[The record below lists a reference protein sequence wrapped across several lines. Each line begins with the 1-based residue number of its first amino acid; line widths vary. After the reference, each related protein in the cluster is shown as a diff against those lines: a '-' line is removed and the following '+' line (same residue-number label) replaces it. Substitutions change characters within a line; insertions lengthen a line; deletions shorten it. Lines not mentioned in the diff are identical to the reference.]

1 MSAEEVKG
9 INAGATGRP
18 AGNPK
23 LVRGLD
29 TDKLKEGMDGARR
42 LAGAL
47 EKYGAKGRG
56 PAGNHDSDINGPESG
71 AGSAGEV
78 PPDLVPIPTGV
89 VV

>member
-9 INAGATGRP
+9 INAGAVGRP

-23 LVRGLD
+23 LTRNLD

-56 PAGNHDSDINGPESG
+56 PAVDHDSDLSG
-71 AGSAGEV
+71 AEGGTGSTGEI
-78 PPDLVPIPTGV
+78 PPDLVPGV